1 LLRQDPRPP
10 SQRVS
15 GFLHSSPTLAPT
27 HTQGLGR
34 GSGAQLPHQQGFV
47 TLGGNRKPH
56 QRCQATAT
64 APAPLRRKQYCA
76 CAKRACDYL
85 TRAREAGPAA
95 SEGGARMTDGGG
107 ATSDPPLPYLGIS
120 FLYPVTTALQCRR
133 LWYFYSTI
141 FLESS

>member
-107 ATSDPPLPYLGIS
+107 ATSDPRSHISEFHSFTLSPQHSNAIDSGTSIQPYS
-120 FLYPVTTALQCRR
+120 
-133 LWYFYSTI
+133 
-141 FLESS
+141 